1 MSAKE
6 TVLTSKAPSP
16 VGPYSQAVKAGEFLF
31 VSGQIPFDMETQSL
45 ITSDITKATEIVLK
59 NIKAIIEEA
68 GYVMDDIVRCTV
80 YLKDMNNFSKMN
92 EVYSSFFT
100 NNPPAR
106 VAVEVARL
114 PKDVDIEISAIA
126 WKKQ

>member
-1 MSAKE
+1 M
-6 TVLTSKAPSP
+6 
-16 VGPYSQAVKAGEFLF
+16 
-31 VSGQIPFDMETQSL
+31 
-45 ITSDITKATEIVLK
+45 LK